1 MPFIA
6 TLQTSI
12 KTDDGFTQSGSL
24 QIGQLTAKAVF
35 DEIIPIGTLDLA
47 PYLANMPVQVQGVQI
62 IATNGSFLLSLDG
75 SNFSTRKFS
84 QFFVQVADPGSMP
97 CKITLAAPTRI
108 QFMAVG
114 L

>member
-6 TLQTSI
+6 TLQASI
-12 KTDDGFTQSGSL
+12 KTDDGFNVSGSL
-24 QIGQLTAKAVF
+24 QVPQLTAKSVF
-35 DEIIPIGTLDLA
+35 DEIIPAGTVDLA
-47 PYLANMPVQVQGVQI
+47 PYLANMPVQVQGVLI
-62 IATNGSFLLSLDG
+62 IATNASFLISLDG

-84 QFFVQVADPGSMP
+84 QFYVQVADPGTCP
-97 CKITLAAPTRI
+97 FKITLAAQARI

>member
-1 MPFIA
+1 MPFTA

-24 QIGQLTAKAVF
+24 QVANLTAKAIF
-35 DEIIPIGTLDLA
+35 DEIVPIGTLDLS
-47 PYLANMPVQVQGVQI
+47 PYLSNMPVQVQGVQI
-62 IATNGSFLLSLDG
+62 IATNGSFLLSIDG
-75 SNFSTRKFS
+75 SNFGTRKFT
-84 QFFVQVADPGSMP
+84 QFFVQVADAGAMP